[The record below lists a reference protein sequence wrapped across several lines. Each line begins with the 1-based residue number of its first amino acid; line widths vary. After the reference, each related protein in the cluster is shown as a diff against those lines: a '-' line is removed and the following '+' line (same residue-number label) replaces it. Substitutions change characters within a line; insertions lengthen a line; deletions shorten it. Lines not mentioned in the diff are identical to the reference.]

1 MHFSM
6 RELRELYADLAADKD
21 IQDFY
26 NRYPRNTWWAREN
39 RDCSAELI
47 QRFGTTEELVH
58 EMQRTYL
65 FSINSEH
72 ENRRLA
78 VDWMIAKYR
87 EQGLD
92 IGTLPKEVEES
103 PVSYDGNSVDH
114 AGRRLSVD
122 FFRTLA
128 ATWKIQQLI
137 QKKNEPLRVVELGAG
152 LGHLARILRIMKVAR
167 SQVILDLPET
177 LIFSY
182 AFLTLNFPGA
192 KALFITSEG
201 QAKSAVIDDYD
212 FVFVPSCF
220 AHSVNLAGAE
230 LFVNTASLGEMQ
242 NESIRYWMRFVQED
256 LSVKHIFVQNRFLN
270 VIDPEQYAWRWN
282 ENEGSVRFDRSWT
295 ILGWD
300 LEPTWFRCPY
310 VVSISSRQLEIAAT
324 RDEPPSAESAERR
337 SQALIAEVEGQDWL
351 QRSAEPPY
359 MNMRQ
364 NPFVTDV
371 TMTGTL
377 FKLWEAIR
385 LHATDEA
392 VYLMLRYLGTVGRDP
407 KTVFEEARYYED
419 LLLALVTEQSTPD
432 ILSYAEELRTRR
444 TAEPEC
450 RMGVE
455 LVAATRDYNVV
466 AVELARSDWKG
477 GPKKIYL
484 ALSKDM
490 GPVDPLGERIG
501 ARDLPPLVLRADSVE
516 VAMARARALERP
528 DVELVDSFRSY
539 NIVRSSRGYVAVA
552 QSLGPTSLFS
562 EWIGE
567 RDLAPVVL
575 TAPTYEALCEKIGG
589 REQVAAERMDVLEAQ
604 LQTRASQADLAA
616 QAAAERM
623 DALEAQFQTR
633 ASQADLAAQAAAERM
648 EALEAQFQ
656 TRASQADLAAQAAA
670 ERMEALEAQFQT
682 RVSQADLAA
691 QAAESRLDALEAQL
705 RAQTVAESE
714 TGAAQQSHVDQIRDM
729 LQGLRSDLEAI
740 SRQQQLI
747 ARQVSLLQDG
757 PGDPGRPFVAGEH
770 RGFSLIHYQGRVYAL
785 RKGFEP
791 SEAQMAELLA
801 LNGSSDV
808 IAGHS
813 LDGARARIDV
823 LEDAREL
830 FAEQAALHQELVA
843 VEFRLT
849 EALRQVDTTLQTNA
863 QALERMAHMWPNRL
877 FVRFS
882 K

>member
-1 MHFSM
+1 M
-6 RELRELYADLAADKD
+6 RELRDLYANLAADKD
-21 IQDFY
+21 IRDFY
-26 NRYPRNTWWAREN
+26 NRFPRNTWWAREN

-47 QRFGTTEELVH
+47 QRSGTTEELVR
-58 EMQRTYL
+58 EMQRTHL
-65 FSINSEH
+65 FSVNSEH
-72 ENRRLA
+72 ENRKLA
-78 VDWMIAKYR
+78 VDWMIASYR

-92 IGTLPKEVEES
+92 IRALPKEVEES
-103 PVSYDGNSVDH
+103 PISYDGNCVSH
-114 AGRRLSVD
+114 GGRRLSVD
-122 FFRTLA
+122 FFRSLA
-128 ATWKIQQLI
+128 ATWKIQRLI
-137 QKKNEPLRVVELGAG
+137 QKKSEPLGVVELGAG

-182 AFLTLNFPGA
+182 GFLTLNFPGA

-201 QAKSAVIDDYD
+201 QAKSAPINDYD
-212 FVFVPSCF
+212 FVFVPTCF

-256 LSVKHIFVQNRFLN
+256 LPVKHIFVQNRFLN

-282 ENEGSVRFDRSWT
+282 ENESSVRFDRTWT

-324 RDEPPSAESAERR
+324 REEPSSAEAAERR
-337 SQALIAEVEGQDWL
+337 SRALIAEVKGQDWL

-371 TMTGTL
+371 TMTGTP

-385 LHATDEA
+385 LNATDEA
-392 VYLMLRYLGTVGRDP
+392 VYLMLRYLETFGRDP
-407 KTVFEEARYYED
+407 KTVFEEVRYYED
-419 LLLALVTEQSTPD
+419 LLLALVSEQSTPD
-432 ILSYAEELRTRR
+432 ILSYAEELRIRR
-444 TAEPEC
+444 SAEPE
-450 RMGVE
+450 RRVDVE

-477 GPKKIYL
+477 GRKRIYL
-484 ALSKDM
+484 ALSKAM
-490 GPVDPLGERIG
+490 GPVDPLGEKIG
-501 ARDLPPLVLRADSVE
+501 ARDIPPMVLRADSVE
-516 VAMARARALERP
+516 GAIARARAMERP
-528 DVELVDSFRSY
+528 EVELVDSFGSY
-539 NIVRSSRGYVAVA
+539 NIVRSSRGYIAVA
-552 QSLGPTSLFS
+552 QSLGQTALFS

-567 RDLAPVVL
+567 RDLAPVVF
-575 TAPTYEALCEKIGG
+575 TAPSYEALCEKIAG
-589 REQVAAERMDVLEAQ
+589 RAE
-604 LQTRASQADLAA
+604 

-623 DALEAQFQTR
+623 DVLEAQFQTR
-633 ASQADLAAQAAAERM
+633 ASQADLAAVTQSAGGRLDV
-648 EALEAQFQ
+648 LEAQFQ
-656 TRASQADLAAQAAA
+656 TRASQADLAAVTQSAGG
-670 ERMEALEAQFQT
+670 RLDVLEAQFQT
-682 RVSQADLAA
+682 HASQADLAA
-691 QAAESRLDALEAQL
+691 AIHAIGGRLDALQSQL
-705 RAQTVAESE
+705 RAQAVAESD
-714 TGAAQQSHVDQIRDM
+714 AAAVQQSHVNQFRSIVQD
-729 LQGLRSDLEAI
+729 LRSDLDAI

-757 PGDPGRPFVAGEH
+757 PGDPRKPFVAGEH
-770 RGFSLIHYQGRVYAL
+770 RGFSLIHYQGRVYGL
-785 RKGFEP
+785 RKGVEP
-791 SEAQMAELLA
+791 SEAQMTELLA

-808 IAGHS
+808 IAGYS

-830 FAEQAALHQELVA
+830 YAEQAALHQELVA

-849 EALRQVDTTLQTNA
+849 EALRQVDATLQANA
-863 QALERMAHMWPNRL
+863 QALQRLSQMWPNRL
-877 FVRFS
+877 FGRFS
-882 K
+882 R